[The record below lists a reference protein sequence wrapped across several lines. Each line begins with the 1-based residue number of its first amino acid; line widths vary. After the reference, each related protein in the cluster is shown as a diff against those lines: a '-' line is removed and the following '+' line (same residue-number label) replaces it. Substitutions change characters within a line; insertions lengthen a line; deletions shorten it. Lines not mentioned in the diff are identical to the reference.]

1 MLALALTAAMHGID
15 GYVVRVEA
23 DSSPGTPGFQIIGL
37 PDRALGESRE
47 RVRSA
52 IVNSGCAFPAGKLL
66 VNLAPADIRKMGPG
80 FDLPV
85 ALALLAIDEQVD
97 RLALQEF
104 VALGELALDGTL
116 RPVRGILPM
125 VIGAR
130 NAALRRCIVPRA
142 NAREAALVDGVEL
155 YAVDALLDAV
165 AVLQGHGAKFRYLA
179 QTKPFCAEPEALG
192 DFSDVRGQIA
202 AKRALEIGAAG
213 GHNVLLV
220 GPPGCGKTMLAQR
233 LPSILPAMS
242 AAEALDVTK
251 IYSVA
256 GLLAEDSGVVT
267 ARPFRAPHHT
277 ISQSALA
284 GGGSIPRP
292 GEISLAQHGVLF
304 LDELPEF
311 SRTVLETMRQPLE
324 DGTITIA
331 RAAGSFT
338 FPARL
343 TLVAS
348 MNPCPCGFRGS
359 RTSDCRCDDAAI
371 AKYVAK
377 LSGPLLDRI
386 DLHVEVA
393 RVAFEEMLARQGAE
407 PSRAIRSRVEAA
419 RAVQA
424 RRYAG
429 TPVHTNA
436 AVAGR
441 DVRRFCALGADAT
454 ALLRAASARNQLSA
468 RALDRVAR
476 VARTIADLAHADEIA
491 AAHVAEAIAYRSLER
506 RGLAA

>member
-1 MLALALTAAMHGID
+1 MHGVD

-23 DSSPGTPGFQIIGL
+23 DSSPGTPAFHIIGL

-52 IVNSGCAFPAGKLL
+52 IVNSGCAFPAGKILI
-66 VNLAPADIRKMGPG
+66 NLAPADIRKVGPG

-97 RLALQEF
+97 RLGLQQF
-104 VALGELALDGTL
+104 VALGELALDGSL
-116 RPVRGILPM
+116 RPVKGILPM
-125 VIGAR
+125 VVGAR
-130 NAALRRCIVPRA
+130 NAGVRRALVPRA
-142 NAREAALVDGVEL
+142 NAREAALVEGMEL
-155 YAVDALLDAV
+155 FALEALLDAV
-165 AVLQGHGAKFRYLA
+165 AVLQGHGDKFRYLA
-179 QTKPFCAEPEALG
+179 KAKRFRAEPEALG
-192 DFSDVRGQIA
+192 DFCDVRGQAA
-202 AKRALEIGAAG
+202 AKRALEIAAAG

-256 GLLAEDSGVVT
+256 GLLADDAGVIAT
-267 ARPFRAPHHT
+267 RPFRAPHHT

-284 GGGSIPRP
+284 GGGIIPRP

-311 SRTVLETMRQPLE
+311 SRTALETMRQPLE
-324 DGTITIA
+324 DGTISIA

-338 FPARL
+338 FPARF

-359 RTSDCRCDDAAI
+359 RTSDCRCDDATI
-371 AKYVAK
+371 AKYIAK

-386 DLHVEVA
+386 DLHVDVA
-393 RVAFEEMLARQGAE
+393 RVAFEEMLARQAAE
-407 PSRAIRSRVEAA
+407 PSAAIRARVEAA
-419 RAVQA
+419 RAIQSA
-424 RRYAG
+424 RYAG
-429 TPVHTNA
+429 APIHTNA

-441 DVRRFCALGADAT
+441 DVRRYCPLSADAT
-454 ALLRAASARNQLSA
+454 ALLRAASAKGQLSA
-468 RALDRVAR
+468 RALDRIAR
-476 VARTIADLAHADEIA
+476 VARTIADLARSSEIG

>member
-1 MLALALTAAMHGID
+1 MLAFALTAAMHGID

-52 IVNSGCAFPAGKLL
+52 IVNSGCAFPAGKIL

-125 VIGAR
+125 AIGAR
-130 NAALRRCIVPRA
+130 NAGVRKCLVPRL
-142 NAREAALVDGVEL
+142 NAREAALVEGIEL
-155 YAVDALLDAV
+155 YAIDALLDAV
-165 AVLQGHGAKFRYLA
+165 AVTQGHGAKFRHLEPA
-179 QTKPFCAEPEALG
+179 KTFRADPEALG
-192 DFSDVRGQIA
+192 DFSDVRGQAA

-256 GLLAEDSGVVT
+256 GLLAEDAGVV
-267 ARPFRAPHHT
+267 ASRPFRAPHHT
-277 ISQSALA
+277 ISQSALV

-311 SRTVLETMRQPLE
+311 SRGALETMRQPLE
-324 DGTITIA
+324 EGTVTIA

-338 FPARL
+338 FPARF

-348 MNPCPCGFRGS
+348 MNPCPCGFRGA
-359 RTSDCRCDDAAI
+359 RTSDCRCDEAAI

-386 DLHVEVA
+386 DLHVDVT
-393 RVAFEEMLARQGAE
+393 RVDFEELLTRRAAE
-407 PSRAIRSRVEAA
+407 PSAVVRARVEAA
-419 RAVQA
+419 RAVQSA
-424 RRYAG
+424 RYRG
-429 TPVHTNA
+429 MPIHTNA
-436 AVAGR
+436 AMSGR
-441 DVRRFCALGADAT
+441 DVGRYCALDDDAT
-454 ALLRAASARNQLSA
+454 ALLRAASMQKRLSA
-468 RALDRVAR
+468 RALDRIAR
-476 VARTIADLAHADEIA
+476 VARTIADLTHSNGIA
-491 AAHVAEAIAYRSLER
+491 AAHLAEAIAYRSLER

>member
-23 DSSPGTPGFQIIGL
+23 DSSPGTPAFAIIGL

-52 IVNSGCAFPAGKLL
+52 IINSGCVFPAGRIL
-66 VNLAPADIRKMGPG
+66 VNLAPADIRKVGPG
-80 FDLPV
+80 FDLPI

-104 VALGELALDGTL
+104 VALGELALDGTV

-125 VIGAR
+125 AIAAR
-130 NAALRRCIVPRA
+130 NAGLRRCLVPRL
-142 NAREAALVDGVEL
+142 NAREAALVEGIEL
-155 YAVDALLDAV
+155 YAIDALLDGI
-165 AVLQGHGAKFRYLA
+165 AVLQGHGAKFRYRESPPA
-179 QTKPFCAEPEALG
+179 YRADPEALG
-192 DFSDVRGQIA
+192 DFSDVRGQAA

-242 AAEALDVTK
+242 SDEALEVTK

-256 GLLAEDSGVVT
+256 GLLSEDAGVVAT
-267 ARPFRAPHHT
+267 RPFRAPHHT
-277 ISQSALA
+277 ISQSALV
-284 GGGSIPRP
+284 GGGNVPRP

-311 SRTVLETMRQPLE
+311 SRSALETLRQPLE
-324 DGTITIA
+324 DGTVTIA

-338 FPARL
+338 FPARF

-371 AKYVAK
+371 ARYVAK

-386 DLHVEVA
+386 DLHVDVA
-393 RVAFEEMLARQGAE
+393 RVPFEEMLTRQSAE
-407 PSRAIRSRVEAA
+407 ASSAIRRRVEDA

-424 RRYAG
+424 RRYTGLPA
-429 TPVHTNA
+429 HTNA
-436 AVAGR
+436 AMPAK
-441 DVRRFCALGADAT
+441 DVRRYCALGADAT
-454 ALLRAASARNQLSA
+454 SLLRAASDRNHLSA
-468 RALDRVAR
+468 RALDRIAR
-476 VARTIADLAHADEIA
+476 VARTIADLAHSSEIR
-491 AAHVAEAIAYRSLER
+491 AAHVAEAVAYRSLER

>member
-1 MLALALTAAMHGID
+1 LLAFALTAAMHGID

-52 IVNSGCAFPAGKLL
+52 IVNSGCAFPAGKIL

-125 VIGAR
+125 AIGAR
-130 NAALRRCIVPRA
+130 NAGVRKCLVPRL
-142 NAREAALVDGVEL
+142 NAREAALVEGIEL
-155 YAVDALLDAV
+155 YAIDALLDAV
-165 AVLQGHGAKFRYLA
+165 AVTQGHGAKFRHLEPA
-179 QTKPFCAEPEALG
+179 KTFRADPEALG
-192 DFSDVRGQIA
+192 DFSDVRGQAA

-256 GLLAEDSGVVT
+256 GLLAEDAGVV
-267 ARPFRAPHHT
+267 ASRPFRAPHHT
-277 ISQSALA
+277 ISQSALV

-311 SRTVLETMRQPLE
+311 SRGALETMRQPLE
-324 DGTITIA
+324 EGTVTIA

-338 FPARL
+338 FPARF

-348 MNPCPCGFRGS
+348 MNPCPCGFRGA
-359 RTSDCRCDDAAI
+359 RTSDCRCDEAAI

-386 DLHVEVA
+386 DLHVDVT
-393 RVAFEEMLARQGAE
+393 RVDFEELLTRRAAE
-407 PSRAIRSRVEAA
+407 PSAVVRARVEAA
-419 RAVQA
+419 RAVQSARYRGLPLHTRA
-424 RRYAG
+424 RRRRDGALACRIHAETALG
-429 TPVHTNA
+429 PSARSHRARRAHHRGPHALERDRCRAPRRGDRVSLARTPRTRG
-436 AVAGR
+436 VAGPN
-441 DVRRFCALGADAT
+441 VRT
-454 ALLRAASARNQLSA
+454 ANNA
-468 RALDRVAR
+468 
-476 VARTIADLAHADEIA
+476 
-491 AAHVAEAIAYRSLER
+491 
-506 RGLAA
+506 